1 MMAGNQSALN
11 RRAFFG
17 AGAALLA
24 LPAGAAA
31 AEWTALEK
39 ANVKVVNDM
48 CAAWVAPLDL
58 AKVGGFLA
66 EDCVYRATET
76 TPAVKGRQAIMEG
89 LKKMLGSPDKVEF
102 EIVQTFARGPMVVN
116 ERFDRFTMPGRSIN
130 WHGIGVF
137 FVKDGKIAEWSDFT
151 ISMK

>member
-1 MMAGNQSALN
+1 MTANDQSALN
-11 RRAFFG
+11 RRAFIG

-24 LPAGAAA
+24 WPAGTAA
-31 AEWTALEK
+31 AEWTEQEK
-39 ANVKVVNDM
+39 ANVKAVNDM

-58 AKVGGFLA
+58 NKIGGFLA

-76 TPAVKGRQAIMEG
+76 TPAVKGRQAIQEA

-102 EIVQTFARGPMVVN
+102 EVVQTFARGPMVVN
-116 ERFDRFTMPGRSIN
+116 ERFDRFTLPGRSIN

-137 FVKDGKIAEWSDFT
+137 FMKNGQIAEWSDFT
-151 ISMK
+151 IAMK